1 MTETGRVKIGILTC
15 IHSNDVCTRAGCL
28 NAFNH
33 RTDYF
38 QDYPEDTELAVLM
51 TCNGCKEERPEQPRQ
66 DKGILEKLDRIQG
79 EGVTIIHVGV
89 CRLLK
94 NKKECERITEICS
107 LLEERGIHV
116 VRGTHRE

>member
-1 MTETGRVKIGILTC
+1 MKEAEKDKIGILTC

-28 NAFNH
+28 KAFNQ

-38 QDYPEDTELAVLM
+38 RDYPQDTELAVLM
-51 TCNGCKEERPEQPRQ
+51 TCNGCKKYRPEEPEQ
-66 DKGILEKLDRIQG
+66 DEGILEKLDRLTQ
-79 EGVTIIHVGV
+79 EHVTVIHVGV

-94 NKKECERITEICS
+94 NKKECERITKICRM
-107 LLEERGIHV
+107 LEERGIRV